1 MARYTGPSTRVS
13 RRFGQ
18 YLLGSAK
25 VLERRNFPP
34 GQHGP
39 KSRRNKQ
46 SEYAVGLAEKQKL
59 RFVYGLLE
67 RQFRRV
73 FAIAKKERGVTGERF
88 LQLLET
94 RLDSVI
100 YLLGFAKTRAAARQ
114 FVNHGHIRVNRH
126 KIDIASYNVQPGDEI
141 EVKAVN
147 SSRQFAT
154 RAIEEN
160 RLRNVPGWLTRQDEA
175 LKGVVVRLPTR
186 DEMDPTI
193 NDQLIVEFY
202 SRF

>member
-18 YLLGSAK
+18 YIVGSAK

-39 KSRRNKQ
+39 KSRRKL

-59 RFVYGLLE
+59 RFIYGLLE
-67 RQFRRV
+67 RQFRRT

-94 RLDSVI
+94 RLDSVV
-100 YLLGFAKTRAAARQ
+100 YLLGFAKSRAAARQ
-114 FVNHGHIRVNRH
+114 LVNHGHVRVNGR
-126 KIDIASYNVQPGDEI
+126 KVDIASYTVVQGDEI
-141 EVKAVN
+141 EMKAVN
-147 SSRQFAT
+147 SSRQLAT
-154 RAIEEN
+154 RAIEET
-160 RLRNVPGWLTRQDEA
+160 RARVVPAWLTRNDEA
-175 LKGVVVRLPTR
+175 LKGTVTRLPTR
-186 DEMDPTI
+186 DEMEPSI
-193 NDQLIVEFY
+193 NEQLIVEYY

>member
-1 MARYTGPSTRVS
+1 MARYTGPTTRVS
-13 RRFGQ
+13 RRFGT
-18 YLLGSAK
+18 YVLGSAK

-39 KSRRNKQ
+39 KLRRKM
-46 SEYAVGLAEKQKL
+46 SEYALGLAEKQKL
-59 RFVYGLLE
+59 RFIYGLLE

-94 RLDSVI
+94 RLDSVV
-100 YLLGFAKTRAAARQ
+100 YLLGFAKSRAAARQ
-114 FVNHGHIRVNRH
+114 LVNHGHVRVNGH
-126 KIDIASYNVQPGDEI
+126 KVDIASYNVVAGDEI
-141 EVKAVN
+141 EIRSSN
-147 SSRQFAT
+147 SSRQLAT

-160 RLRNVPGWLTRQDEA
+160 RARVVPGWLVRNDEA
-175 LKGVVVRLPTR
+175 LKGTVTRLPVR
-186 DEMDPTI
+186 DEMEPSI
-193 NDQLIVEFY
+193 NEQLIVEYY

>member
-1 MARYTGPSTRVS
+1 MARYTGPSTRIS

-18 YLLGSAK
+18 YIIGSAK

-39 KSRRNKQ
+39 KSRRKL

-59 RFVYGLLE
+59 RFIYGLLE
-67 RQFRRV
+67 RQFRRT

-94 RLDSVI
+94 RLDSVV
-100 YLLGFAKTRAAARQ
+100 YLLGFAKSRAAARQ
-114 FVNHGHIRVNRH
+114 LVNHGHVRVNGR
-126 KIDIASYNVQPGDEI
+126 KVDIASYSVLQGDEV
-141 EVKAVN
+141 EMKAVN
-147 SSRQFAT
+147 SSRQLAT

-160 RLRNVPGWLTRQDEA
+160 RARVVPDWLTRNDEA
-175 LKGVVVRLPTR
+175 LKGAVTRLPTR
-186 DEMDPTI
+186 DEMEPSI
-193 NDQLIVEFY
+193 NEQLIVEYY

>member
-1 MARYTGPSTRVS
+1 MARYTGPSTRIS

-18 YLLGSAK
+18 YIIGSAK

-39 KSRRNKQ
+39 KSRRKL

-59 RFVYGLLE
+59 RFIYGLLE
-67 RQFRRV
+67 RQFRRT

-94 RLDSVI
+94 RLDSVV
-100 YLLGFAKTRAAARQ
+100 YLLGFAKSRAAARQ
-114 FVNHGHIRVNRH
+114 LVNHGHVRVNGR
-126 KIDIASYNVQPGDEI
+126 KVDIASYSVLQGDEV
-141 EVKAVN
+141 EMKAVN
-147 SSRQFAT
+147 SSRQLAT

-160 RLRNVPGWLTRQDEA
+160 RARVVPAWLTRNDEA
-175 LKGVVVRLPTR
+175 LKGAVTRLPTR
-186 DEMDPTI
+186 DEMEPSI
-193 NDQLIVEFY
+193 NEQLIVEYY

>member
-18 YLLGSAK
+18 YIVGSPK

-39 KSRRNKQ
+39 KSRRKL

-59 RFVYGLLE
+59 RFIYGLLE

-94 RLDSVI
+94 RLDSVV
-100 YLLGFAKTRAAARQ
+100 YLLGFAKSRAAARQ
-114 FVNHGHIRVNRH
+114 LVNHGHVRVNGH
-126 KIDIASYNVQPGDEI
+126 KVDIASYNVVQGDEI
-141 EVKAVN
+141 EMKPVN
-147 SSRQFAT
+147 SSRQLAT

-160 RLRNVPGWLTRQDEA
+160 RARVVPAWLTRNDEA
-175 LKGVVVRLPTR
+175 LKGTVTRLPTR
-186 DEMDPTI
+186 DEMEPSI
-193 NDQLIVEFY
+193 NEQLIVEYY